1 MSEDTKKDAAERE
14 AHTERAKAY
23 TAATTALR
31 KAHADE
37 FRALL
42 HAEYEVRGIA
52 VKPRLTPEERAAR
65 EAQKVAERVAKAEA
79 KRQAKINALK
89 AEIESLEA

>member
-1 MSEDTKKDAAERE
+1 MSENEKDAAKHEN
-14 AHTERAKAY
+14 HTQRAKAY

-31 KAHADE
+31 KAHSEE

-42 HAEYEVRGIA
+42 HAEYESRGIP
-52 VKPRLTPEERAAR
+52 VKHRLTAEERAAR
-65 EAQKVAERVAKAEA
+65 DAMKVAEKAAKAAE
-79 KRQAKINALK
+79 KRQAKIDALK